1 MERKRDADARFVN
14 EHCIETFV
22 AKLVE
27 VDEAN
32 KEMIM
37 TNLTSLMDAINETE
51 ASANEF
57 LDSVIKDENEK
68 IEKVQSQIDQLDEL
82 LN

>member
-1 MERKRDADARFVN
+1 MRDADARFVK
-14 EHCIETFV
+14 EHCIDIFV

-37 TNLTSLMDAINETE
+37 TNLMDAINETE
-51 ASANEF
+51 TNAN
-57 LDSVIKDENEK
+57 
-68 IEKVQSQIDQLDEL
+68 
-82 LN
+82 

>member
-1 MERKRDADARFVN
+1 MRDADARFVK
-14 EHCIETFV
+14 EHCIDIFV

-37 TNLTSLMDAINETE
+37 TNLMDAINETE
-51 ASANEF
+51 TNANQF
-57 LDSVIKDENEK
+57 IDSLIKNENEK
-68 IEKVQSQIDQLDEL
+68 CANFQLKIDQLDEL